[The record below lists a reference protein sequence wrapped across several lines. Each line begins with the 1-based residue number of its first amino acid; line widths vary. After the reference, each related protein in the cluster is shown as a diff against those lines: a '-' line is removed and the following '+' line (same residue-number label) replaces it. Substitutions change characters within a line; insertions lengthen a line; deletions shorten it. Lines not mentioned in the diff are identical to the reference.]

1 MRNEVIYDKNGRPDI
16 MVVFTPSEL
25 GLPDTL
31 RGRKVKEYAISKYQ
45 NTLIDGVPYSLPFM
59 KPAVNISHDEAIRL
73 CESKGEGWH
82 LITNDEWV
90 ALGFW
95 SWDNDTMPTGNTA
108 SGKSHSHPEQ
118 TGTTYEGGCGKTL
131 TGSGPVQW
139 NHDGTAYGVA
149 DMSGNIWEHVGG
161 VRFMDGMPQVIPNNG
176 AAYGA
181 DQSKDSPEWEAIY
194 AVLLKYEQPKDQ
206 SASVQTKRASY
217 GQTYFNKYATKTTND
232 TQGGKTMSN
241 SSLVDCT
248 VYSPNHSGKRTH
260 SIDRLTPHCV
270 VGQLSAETIGACFP
284 KGRNASCNYGI
295 GYDGRVCLIVDECNR
310 SWCSSSNANDQRAIT
325 IECASD
331 KAEPYAMKSAVY
343 EKLIKLCAD
352 ICKRN
357 GKTKVLWLGSKEKAL
372 AYEPKANEIVL
383 TAHRWFANKSCP
395 GDWLYSRYGEL
406 ADRIN
411 ALLGSTDSGNSGGNN
426 TPSGGSGVKYYV
438 QTGAYKQKANA
449 DAQLKKVKAAGFDAI
464 LKQSGDFY
472 KVQTGAYSKK
482 ENANAEV
489 AKLKAKGFDAIVTTN
504 GGSAAGSA
512 NSEIKVGDVVQ
523 FSGGPHYG
531 SAAASTAAGTPKAGP
546 AKVTRIVK
554 GAKHPYHIVHTDGQ
568 SSVYGWVNAANVSK

>member
-1 MRNEVIYDKNGRPDI
+1 MVRLQVPDLPQQIQKRSKTMRNEVIYDKNGRPDI

-149 DMSGNIWEHVGG
+149 DMCGNIWEHVGG

-194 AVLLKYEQPKDQ
+194 TEDGDPVYYNVHGGEITLQPVHPDG
-206 SASVQTKRASY
+206 T
-217 GQTYFNKYATKTTND
+217 D
-232 TQGGKTMSN
+232 
-241 SSLVDCT
+241 
-248 VYSPNHSGKRTH
+248 
-260 SIDRLTPHCV
+260 
-270 VGQLSAETIGACFP
+270 
-284 KGRNASCNYGI
+284 
-295 GYDGRVCLIVDECNR
+295 YDGVKFTDLEARSDMDVPDKLKDLGLYPADGYESDEYFWLDSNGERVIYR
-310 SWCSSSNANDQRAIT
+310 
-325 IECASD
+325 
-331 KAEPYAMKSAVY
+331 
-343 EKLIKLCAD
+343 
-352 ICKRN
+352 
-357 GKTKVLWLGSKEKAL
+357 
-372 AYEPKANEIVL
+372 
-383 TAHRWFANKSCP
+383 
-395 GDWLYSRYGEL
+395 
-406 ADRIN
+406 
-411 ALLGSTDSGNSGGNN
+411 
-426 TPSGGSGVKYYV
+426 GGSWDIRCARWCVLPLR
-438 QTGAYKQKANA
+438 
-449 DAQLKKVKAAGFDAI
+449 QLLPQLCGHEPR
-464 LKQSGDFY
+464 LPCR
-472 KVQTGAYSKK
+472 
-482 ENANAEV
+482 
-489 AKLKAKGFDAIVTTN
+489 L
-504 GGSAAGSA
+504 
-512 NSEIKVGDVVQ
+512 
-523 FSGGPHYG
+523 
-531 SAAASTAAGTPKAGP
+531 
-546 AKVTRIVK
+546 R
-554 GAKHPYHIVHTDGQ
+554 
-568 SSVYGWVNAANVSK
+568 SVYLRL